1 MKNQP
6 VLDLPRSTAEIWMD
20 VASWVFVTVGLALA
34 FGYYSDLP
42 DRIPT
47 HFNASGEADKFG
59 SKNTIFLLPVIS
71 LILVAGLIFL
81 MRFPHKFNYLNK
93 ITPENAA
100 FEYQRMRIMLRVINA
115 LTSLM
120 FLVITWDILRAASG
134 TARGLS
140 ALFWIVFILLMVTPP
155 LMLLAGQRKKGK

>member
-1 MKNQP
+1 
-6 VLDLPRSTAEIWMD
+6 
-20 VASWVFVTVGLALA
+20 
-34 FGYYSDLP
+34 
-42 DRIPT
+42 
-47 HFNASGEADKFG
+47 G